1 MNNNT
6 QFLISIP
13 FQTAWRPAD
22 RGLMTACSNYQDK
35 DYQGNWAPESMTPD
49 DPSNNTP
56 DAPVVYFATTRYR
69 ALGVP
74 FHRLLL
80 ATHVDG
86 QQLPDAGRHSI
97 LDVSGKQ
104 ALRLT
109 PGKHSLSW

>member
-35 DYQGNWAPESMTPD
+35 DYQGNWAPETMTPYD
-49 DPSNNTP
+49 LPNNTP

-80 ATHVDG
+80 ATLVDG
-86 QQLPDAGRHSI
+86 QQLPGAAQS
-97 LDVSGKQ
+97 SMFP
-104 ALRLT
+104 ASRLY
-109 PGKHSLSW
+109 G